1 MYMPLRAI
9 LTRLVRSGHL
19 IVVGADGATEEF
31 GDRSG
36 PQLSVQL
43 NDHATERAIALDPSL
58 ALGEA
63 FMEGR
68 LVMLEGSIYDFIAM
82 LMRGMAERPLPYWA
96 RSLDAARWSA
106 RRVLQFNPVFRS
118 RRNAKHHYDIEASI
132 YDLFLD
138 SDRQYSCAY
147 FTPGADLEAAQLAK
161 KRHIAA
167 KLALSPGQRVLDI
180 GSGWGGLA
188 LYLARHTGAEVTGV
202 TLSGEQLRF
211 ARARAEQ
218 DAQSERAKFELED
231 YRRVRGRFDRI
242 VSVGMF
248 EHVGVNH
255 FKTFFRKIRDLLADD
270 GVALI
275 HSIGRTD
282 GPGYT
287 NPFIAKYIFPG
298 GYYPAL
304 SEVLPV
310 IERLGLIVSD
320 VEILR
325 LHYADTLKAWR
336 QRFLANRDRAAEI
349 KGERFC
355 RMWEFYLAGA
365 EAAFRYQQLIVFQLQ
380 LIKRIDALPITREYM
395 LAAERRLA
403 MRDSAGTDSQRMA
416 GE

>member
-1 MYMPLRAI
+1 
-9 LTRLVRSGHL
+9 
-19 IVVGADGATEEF
+19 
-31 GDRSG
+31 
-36 PQLSVQL
+36 
-43 NDHATERAIALDPSL
+43 
-58 ALGEA
+58 
-63 FMEGR
+63 
-68 LVMLEGSIYDFIAM
+68 
-82 LMRGMAERPLPYWA
+82 MRGLADRPLPYWA
-96 RSLDAARWSA
+96 RTLDGARWAAR
-106 RRVLQFNPVFRS
+106 RMFQFNPVIRA
-118 RRNAKHHYDIEASI
+118 RRNARHHYDIDLNI

-138 SDRQYSCAY
+138 SDKQYSCAY
-147 FTPGADLEAAQLAK
+147 FTPGADLETAQLAK

-180 GSGWGGLA
+180 GSGWGGLG
-188 LYLARHTGAEVTGV
+188 LYLARVASADVTGI
-202 TLSGEQLRF
+202 TLSEEQLRY
-211 ARARAEQ
+211 ARARAERESQ
-218 DAQSERAKFELED
+218 AARAKFELED

-255 FKTFFRKIRDLLADD
+255 FKAYFRKIRDLLADD
-270 GVALI
+270 GVALV

-320 VEILR
+320 IEVLR

-336 QRFLANRDRAAEI
+336 ERFLANRARAAEF
-349 KGERFC
+349 KGEEFC
-355 RMWEFYLAGA
+355 RMWEFYLAGS
-365 EAAFRYQQLIVFQLQ
+365 EAAFRWQQLMVFQLQ
-380 LIKRIDALPITREYM
+380 LIKRIDALPVTRDYM
-395 LAAERRLA
+395 QAAERRLA
-403 MRDSAGTDSQRMA
+403 MRDSAGPDPSRMA